1 MFKSFKF
8 ITSLLALILISSM
21 AWGQGATTA
30 ALRGKVVDDKGNP
43 LENANVILIH
53 EPSGSQYGTMTLQ
66 DGRFTIAGVRVGGPY
81 KVIISSIGYA
91 KKEQSGIYL
100 NLNQTLQL
108 SFVLKQSDLQIEEV
122 TVSYDKGND
131 MSTERT
137 GAETFIKSKEIN
149 SLPTISRGQKD
160 FTRLTP
166 QSDGNS
172 FGGRNNLYNN
182 FSLDG
187 SIFNNSFGLDYA
199 TPGGQADAQ
208 PVSLD
213 AIEQI
218 QVSLAPFD
226 VREGGF
232 TGAGVN
238 AVTRSGTNNIDAS
251 VYYYFRNEAM
261 IGDKVGDTKV
271 PNLDFNTKLYG
282 FRVGGPIIKN
292 KLFFFINA
300 ESERKEEL
308 AHGFVA
314 RDDAGQTDPNV
325 TSVLRSDIEAV
336 QQHFRDV
343 WGYDPGAYEGYNHK
357 TSNDKVLAKLDWNI
371 SDKHHF
377 TIRYNY
383 LNAWK
388 DILPHPEAIIGRGP
402 TSFRLPFENS
412 SYRIFNKINSVVSE
426 LNSRFGS
433 KFSNKLLVGYTA
445 FRDHREPK
453 SVPFPVVDIFDANG
467 NLAITAG
474 SEMFSTHNI
483 LNQNVFQFTDNF
495 SYYMNKHTLTA
506 GVNVEIFKF
515 ENSFNLFYYPWVAAF
530 SVQDF
535 LNDNLVNML
544 TGAPV
549 TPSDIPGMIS
559 NSEQTPYAWSYVDVA
574 QLGFYIQDEF
584 SATDNLNLTFGL
596 RVDVP
601 VYLNSLEPDPTIQ
614 NFNGWVDE
622 DGNSV
627 KVDPSKWPDA
637 NLLWAP
643 RFGFNWDTKG
653 DQTLMLRGGT
663 GIFSGRV
670 PFVWLGNQA
679 SNSKMYPG
687 YTFQINSTSEGFKF
701 PQVWKSDLA
710 VDYKFADNWIFSFE
724 GIYSKD
730 INAVVHRNYDMMK
743 PSAQLSGTGDNRAV
757 FAGFNETHIYASS
770 ADAIGFLDAGV
781 IVMDNVKEGAQYS
794 LTGQLKKSFD
804 FGLYANASYTY
815 MQSKDYT
822 SIPAE
827 IAADAFQRN
836 PVVGDPNQPMYSYS
850 RYGLKHRIIATLMY
864 QHEYKNMA
872 SSFALFWETGK
883 GNRYSYTYVG
893 DLNQDGIVNNDLLYI
908 PENQSDI
915 NFGTVNNGNG
925 VPAADAAEQW
935 AALDAFIEQDP
946 YLSEHRGEYAERNG
960 AMQPWF
966 TQVDFKF
973 MQDFKIKSGEKTN
986 TLRLSF
992 DVLNIGNM
1000 LNSNWG
1006 IRQIP
1011 ATTNLLT
1018 VNGLDNNNVPYF
1030 SFDTNLKETYIDD
1043 VSIISKWQLQIGI
1056 RWIFH

>member
-1 MFKSFKF
+1 MFKNFKF
-8 ITSLLALILISSM
+8 ITALISIMIISSA

-30 ALRGKVVDDKGNP
+30 SLRGKVVDNNGTP

-53 EPSGSQYGTMTLQ
+53 EPSGSQYGAMTMQ
-66 DGRFTIAGVRVGGPY
+66 DGRFTINGARVGGPY
-81 KVIISSIGYA
+81 KVIITSIGYA

-108 SFVLKQSDLQIEEV
+108 NFVLKQTDQQIEEV
-122 TVSYDKGND
+122 TVSYDKGNE

-232 TGAGVN
+232 TGAGIN

-251 VYYYFRNEAM
+251 VYYYFRNESM
-261 IGDKVGDTKV
+261 IGDKVADTKV

-282 FRVGGPIIKN
+282 FRVGGPIVKN

-314 RDDAGQTDPNV
+314 RDDAAQTDPNV
-325 TSVLRSDIEAV
+325 TSVWRSDIEAV
-336 QQHFRDV
+336 KQHLMDE
-343 WGYDPGAYEGYNHK
+343 WGYDAGAYEGYNHL
-357 TSNDKVLAKLDWNI
+357 TSNDKVLLKLDWNI

-453 SVPFPVVDIFDANG
+453 SVPFPVIDIFDANG

-506 GVNVEIFKF
+506 GVNLEVFKF
-515 ENSFNLFYYPWVAAF
+515 ENSFNLFYYPWHMYN

-535 LNDNLVNML
+535 LNTTVNDVDYNQEV
-544 TGAPV
+544 AN
-549 TPSDIPGMIS
+549 S
-559 NSEQTPYAWSYVDVA
+559 NQNPYNWSYIDVA
-574 QLGFYIQDEF
+574 QLGFYVQDEF
-584 SATDNLNLTFGL
+584 AASDNLNLTFGL

-601 VYLNSLEPDPTIQ
+601 IYLNSLEPDPTIQ

-622 DGNSV
+622 NGNPV

-653 DQTLMLRGGT
+653 DQTLLVRGGS

-687 YTFQINSTSEGFKF
+687 YTFQINATADGFKF

-710 VDYKFADNWIFSFE
+710 VDYKFADSWVFSFE

-781 IVMDNVKEGAQYS
+781 IVMDNVKKGEQYS
-794 LTGQLKKSFD
+794 LTGQLKKAFD
-804 FGLYANASYTY
+804 FGLFANVSYTY

-850 RYGLKHRIIATLMY
+850 RYGLKHRIIGTLMY
-864 QHEYKNMA
+864 QHDYKNMS

-893 DLNQDGIVNNDLLYI
+893 DLNQDGISNNDLLYI

-915 NFGTVNNGNG
+915 NFGTVNNGTG
-925 VPAADAAEQW
+925 VPAADAAQQW
-935 AALDAFIEQDP
+935 AALDAFIKQDP
-946 YLSEHRGEYAERNG
+946 YLSEHRGEYAERHG

-973 MQDFKIKSGEKTN
+973 MQDFRIKTGEKNN

-1006 IRQIP
+1006 VRQMP
-1011 ATTNLLT
+1011 TTTNLLT

-1030 SFDTNLKETYIDD
+1030 SFDTNLKETFIDD
-1043 VSIISKWQLQIGI
+1043 VSVMSKWQLQIGI